1 MKPLVSG
8 ALGAI
13 AAGMLVT
20 AWHGRT
26 SAEEEMLVSR
36 PAARTVQLASDTA
49 AQPGDAATG
58 LAPVNVQ
65 CAPGQRA
72 VIRQVPT
79 PQGLTA
85 DVQCVTA
92 PGDEMLV
99 WNGYAAPAAP
109 AARAVPAVYQAS
121 APQRVVTRQ
130 RVERRP
136 NGRSWK
142 KSALVIGGSA
152 GAGAGVGAIAG
163 GKKGALIGAAIGGGA
178 ATLYEAVKHK

>member
-8 ALGAI
+8 VIGAL
-13 AAGMLVT
+13 AAGVLVT

-26 SAEEEMLVSR
+26 SAEEEMLVTR
-36 PAARTVQLASDTA
+36 PNARAVHLASDTA
-49 AQPGDAATG
+49 SGTVDTAGA

-72 VIRQVPT
+72 VVRQVPT
-79 PQGLTA
+79 AQGMAA

-99 WNGYAAPAAP
+99 WNGYGPAA
-109 AARAVPAVYQAS
+109 ASARAVPAVYQPA
-121 APQRVVTRQ
+121 APERVVYR
-130 RVERRP
+130 ERTASRSS
-136 NGRSWK
+136 GRSWK
-142 KSALVIGGSA
+142 KSAMVIGGSA
-152 GAGAGVGAIAG
+152 GAGAGVGALAG

-178 ATLYEAVKHK
+178 ATLYEAMKRK